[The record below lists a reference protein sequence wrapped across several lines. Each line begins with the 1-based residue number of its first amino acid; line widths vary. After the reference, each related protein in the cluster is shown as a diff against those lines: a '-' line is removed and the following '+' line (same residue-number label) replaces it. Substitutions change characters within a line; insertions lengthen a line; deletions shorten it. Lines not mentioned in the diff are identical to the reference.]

1 MKNINTNYKDMMTK
15 FLLNT
20 VLQHVDMLL
29 IIGIHQQ
36 LEYDI

>member
-1 MKNINTNYKDMMTK
+1 MKNINTNYKDMMTE

-20 VLQHVDMLL
+20 VLQHVDMLW